1 MSEEH
6 ERIRLLAEEVI
17 TSLPTRTRDDDGA
30 TLFPRLEFA
39 RSITSVTSATRR
51 GATTDALI
59 SFLNLRY
66 SEFRVPT
73 AEIEHNIRELAR
85 LINSFQTA
93 TLAQI
98 VRSILQRER
107 NNIDPPD
114 AIRVRSHVDSLS
126 DLTGEHSDP
135 RPRDPALFQI
145 PAAARI
151 PLVNDPQNPPE
162 LHSNDS
168 NSMNDAVQSG
178 SGGTVG
184 YHLSEATS
192 AMTES
197 TNSRSASTDHGAN

>member
-17 TSLPTRTRDDDGA
+17 TSLPTRSRDDYGA

-39 RSITSVTSATRR
+39 RSITSATQR

-73 AEIEHNIRELAR
+73 AEIEHNIRELAG
-85 LINSFQTA
+85 LINSGFQAA

-98 VRSILQRER
+98 AQSIWHRER
-107 NNIDPPD
+107 NNIDPP
-114 AIRVRSHVDSLS
+114 AVVQGASHADTLS

-135 RPRDPALFQI
+135 RPRDPAPFQI

-151 PLVNDPQNPPE
+151 PLVNNHQNLLE

-168 NSMNDAVQSG
+168 NSMSDAVQSG

-197 TNSRSASTDHGAN
+197 TSSRSASKDHGAD

>member
-1 MSEEH
+1 M
-6 ERIRLLAEEVI
+6 
-17 TSLPTRTRDDDGA
+17 DGH
-30 TLFPRLEFA
+30 FNF
-39 RSITSVTSATRR
+39 
-51 GATTDALI
+51 
-59 SFLNLRY
+59 FLQLYRQWAG
-66 SEFRVPT
+66 EPT
-73 AEIEHNIRELAR
+73 AELANKIRELAR
-85 LINSFQTA
+85 LFNSFQTA

-98 VRSILQRER
+98 VQSILQREQ

-197 TNSRSASTDHGAN
+197 TSSRSASTDHGAN